1 MLNNRKMLVILGL
14 ILAILVI
21 TGITFASPGR
31 IHVRKGAKA
40 QADGNY
46 PLAVQEYRLALESD
60 PDNWDAQVKLGEV
73 LLEQK
78 DYASALE
85 ALKSF
90 INQDEEKAKKIYPL
104 LARSY
109 QGLAKLARDK
119 EEEIFPASSSLLY
132 IEQVPI
138 KQSKALDYLE
148 WAVKYDPE
156 NAELKKLLAEELFR
170 DAHRAT
176 QQFTLDET
184 KLIRIIALDPRPLYR
199 LELAK
204 LYVEQK
210 RTAEFDQIIKSFTPE
225 ELADET
231 VAFRLTQV
239 LLDPMSL
246 LFKDHLHEVISAEQK
261 LEAYSRGLEVMPNNL
276 TFLLGKMQVL
286 FEKGR
291 KDQAKQVIDTPN
303 LSPEDREL
311 LDNYWLGLTGN
322 SFVRDSLSFK
332 GVPRNSTPQIFNTVK
347 GPFAVWME
355 DHGIGR
361 VAPSGA
367 FLRETK
373 IVGLE
378 LNTGKQVT
386 LAEERNLIISSL
398 KGIAKDGS
406 LVFKTLETGPSR
418 GIGIYL
424 KTGNNTKKV
433 TEIPDDRS
441 LWTLDLLSPD
451 GRFLAINNDSGVTIL
466 ELETG
471 SKKDIAAKGFL
482 TAWSPD
488 STQIMVSG
496 KIYNINGEEV
506 EKTPLASGYMGW
518 TNQGQVIIYRGWG
531 GSTPTRNWSLQ
542 VDVVDQGKEKSLVKG
557 SLLPALSG
565 GKVSW
570 SPDDSYVLFEG
581 TASSTY
587 WLLPK
592 GKAVPFPV
600 MVKGDFLGWAG
611 PNKPVFSSWNGPSR
625 VQVLTVGEK

>member
-170 DAHRAT
+170 DAHRST
-176 QQFTLDET
+176 QQYTLDET
-184 KLIRIIALDPRPLYR
+184 NLKKIIAFDPRPVYR

-204 LYVEQK
+204 LYVKQK
-210 RTAEFDQIIKSFTPE
+210 RTTEFEQIIKTFTPE

-231 VAFRLTQV
+231 VAFKLTQL
-239 LLDPMSL
+239 LLDPISL
-246 LFKDHLHEVISAEQK
+246 LFVDHLHEEISAEQK
-261 LEAYSRGLEVMPNNL
+261 QEAFSKGLQVMPNNL
-276 TFLLGKMQVL
+276 TFLLGKMQLL
-286 FEKGR
+286 FEEGK

-303 LSPEDREL
+303 LSQDDREL

-322 SFVRDSLSFK
+322 SFVQDSVSFK
-332 GVPRNSTPQIFNTVK
+332 LPRNNPTPQIFNTVK

-433 TEIPDDRS
+433 TEIPDDVRK
-441 LWTLDLLSPD
+441 LWGFDLISPD
-451 GRFLAINNDSGVTIL
+451 GRFLALNDDSGVTIL

-496 KIYNINGEEV
+496 KIYNIKGEEV

-518 TNQGQVIIYRGWG
+518 TNQGQVIIYRG
-531 GSTPTRNWSLQ
+531 SEFAQARNWSMQ
-542 VDVVDQGKEKSLVKG
+542 VQVVDQGKEKSLVKG
-557 SLLPALSG
+557 SLLPTLSG
-565 GKVSW
+565 GIVSW
-570 SPDDSYVLFEG
+570 SPDDSYVLFQG
-581 TASSTY
+581 TISGTY

-600 MVKGDFLGWAG
+600 MVKGQFLGWAG